1 MHSLPGLV
9 KQAVSAGVVNP
20 AAVLDGGLSMLDE
33 SRTNHVHVL
42 QVDGVPLAY
51 AKQRGWA
58 ATIDGDDPV
67 AAERRALT
75 VLGSSGLVPPLLPI
89 DTTDVVW
96 IESLHPCTVLYQLL
110 ADAPRGKVITAVRA
124 WGQAMAT
131 LHRWSTRFGSAP
143 VSAKPW
149 ILDCDRTP
157 AHLAEAAADSEVA
170 MVLAGLRGNP
180 GIRSALASVAESW
193 SALHWIH
200 GDANTANAVARALGP
215 YQWRVW
221 FVDLE
226 TAGLGS
232 PSWDLA
238 TAYDSLEFHGL
249 THSVDMRPV
258 LGALLDGYR
267 SAAGPAR
274 LTRGVLTARAALTA
288 VQVAAANDPNSPIR
302 SGLSSEDF
310 VRRVSALAALDPA
323 PVASRQVYLPDKSRP
338 LEVPA

>member
-1 MHSLPGLV
+1 MVPVPGLV
-9 KQAVSAGVVNP
+9 RQALRAGVVNP
-20 AAVLDGGLSMLDE
+20 AMVLDGGLSMLDE

-42 QVDGVPLAY
+42 QVAGTPVAY

-58 ATIDGDDPV
+58 ATVDGDDPV

-75 VLGSSGLVPPLLPI
+75 LLGHSGLVPPMLPI
-89 DTTDVVW
+89 DAPDVVW
-96 IESLHPCTVLYQLL
+96 TESLHPCTVLYQLL
-110 ADAPRGKVITAVRA
+110 ADAPRGKIITAVRA

-131 LHRWSTRFGSAP
+131 LHRWSTRFGPAP
-143 VSAKPW
+143 VSATPW
-149 ILDCDRTP
+149 ILDLDHRP
-157 AHLAEAAADSEVA
+157 AHLAEAAPDSEVA
-170 MVLAGLRGNP
+170 TVLAELRGNP
-180 GIRSALASVAESW
+180 GIRSALDSVAESW
-193 SALHWIH
+193 SARHWIH
-200 GDANTANAVARALGP
+200 GDANTANAVARAVGP

-249 THSVDMRPV
+249 TRGVEMRPV

-274 LTRGVLTARAALTA
+274 LTRGVLIARAALTA
-288 VQVAAANDPNSPIR
+288 VQVAASNDPSAPIR
-302 SGLSSEDF
+302 SGLAAEDF
-310 VRRVSALAALDPA
+310 LRRVCALAALDPA
-323 PVASRQVYLPDKSRP
+323 PVAPRQAYLPDKSRP
-338 LEVPA
+338 MEVSA